1 MAAIIAQLSRA
12 NWERK
17 KNKRRTVP
25 PDKSVSILPA
35 FDARF
40 DPLVHNPYLRC
51 KTVAEEKKR
60 REKLRFVDEVLWYR
74 NTVYGPNLVFT
85 FQFGFFWRKGVFATI
100 NASKITICGFL
111 SLVVVPFYS

>member
-60 REKLRFVDEVLWYR
+60 REKLRFVDEVSGIEIR
-74 NTVYGPNLVFT
+74 FTVLIWFLL
-85 FQFGFFWRKGVFATI
+85 FSLAFFGGRVC
-100 NASKITICGFL
+100 S
-111 SLVVVPFYS
+111 PR